1 MLKFNI
7 TLTCNHYLNR
17 YKLLY
22 FYVILPQYMKK
33 LITLLLLI
41 FLAKINAQTYSGEV
55 FLRDNSI
62 LYLNQVYVTNLN
74 TQKTVLTDYNGTYN
88 IPAAPGD
95 VIRFTSI
102 VTERKDV
109 KLTPQMMQQK
119 NLIELKIAYYEIQEI
134 VLNRF
139 KPTGN
144 LRYDVN
150 SIRKEDKGLA
160 IKKVIGLPEPKGDGT
175 SPELPVAGLRDG
187 GLTFSLESI
196 YDILSGDRKKKQRY
210 MAYERMNNSVTQIK
224 NYLGKDYFAK
234 FKIPDNLIDNFLQF
248 VYTSENI
255 EAYVLSGNFEAIK
268 VPIEK
273 YLPIYQK
280 RLKTSNLQEVIN
292 KP

>member
-134 VLNRF
+134 VLSRF

-210 MAYERMNNSVTQIK
+210 MAYERMNNSVAQIK

-234 FKIPDNLIDNFLQF
+234 FKIPENLIDNFLQF

-280 RLKTSNLQEVIN
+280 RLKTSNLQEIV
-292 KP
+292 K

>member
-1 MLKFNI
+1 
-7 TLTCNHYLNR
+7 
-17 YKLLY
+17 
-22 FYVILPQYMKK
+22 MKK
-33 LITLLLLI
+33 LFTLLLLV

-74 TQKTVLTDYNGTYN
+74 TQKTVLTDYNGGFN
-88 IPAAPGD
+88 IPANPGD

-102 VTERKDV
+102 VTERKDI
-109 KLTPQMMQQK
+109 KLTPQLIEQK

-144 LRYDVN
+144 LKYDVN
-150 SIRKEDKGLA
+150 SLRKPDKALA

-175 SPELPVAGLRDG
+175 PPELPVAGFRDG

-196 YDILSGDRKKKQRY
+196 YDILSGERKKKQRY
-210 MAYERMNNSVTQIK
+210 VAYETMNSSVTQIK
-224 NYLGKDYFAK
+224 NYLGKDYFTK
-234 FKIPDNLIDNFLQF
+234 FKIPENLIDNFLQF

-255 EAYVLSGNFEAIK
+255 QPYVLAGNFEAVKI
-268 VPIEK
+268 PIEK

-280 RLKTSNLQEVIN
+280 RLKNSNLQDIINIKQPEVTNSKPETVN
-292 KP
+292 K